1 MRVTQIANMQAVLK
15 SFWLAGL
22 VSLAQ
27 PAHANGLTEVEQ
39 TIFGMDCAP
48 CAYGIEQG
56 LKKLPG
62 VTDVRVSLNEG
73 RASVAFGA
81 NNSTT
86 LESIRK
92 VIRDNGF
99 TPKIA
104 RVTVVGI
111 VARAD
116 GQTWLEAPGL
126 PRYRLAAGN
135 DAIEAA
141 LRARPNGAS
150 VTVRGEI
157 AETAAETRELKVTE
171 LPAAG
176 TSRDGV
182 SLGSV

>member
-1 MRVTQIANMQAVLK
+1 M
-15 SFWLAGL
+15 
-22 VSLAQ
+22 
-27 PAHANGLTEVEQ
+27 EQ

-48 CAYGIEQG
+48 CAHGVEQG

-73 RASVAFGA
+73 RASVAFAA

-99 TPKIA
+99 TPKSA
-104 RVTVVGI
+104 RVTVTGTLV
-111 VARAD
+111 RTD
-116 GQTWLEAPGL
+116 GETWLEATGM
-126 PRYRLAAGN
+126 PRYRLAASN

-150 VTVRGEI
+150 VTVQGEI
-157 AETAAETRELKVTE
+157 AETAVEARALKVTE

-176 TSRDGV
+176 TSRDGAG
-182 SLGSV
+182 LGSV